1 MDLLKAELEK
11 RKKQSNGLRVNASA
25 ATKDGKKKY
34 VRRGDYRK
42 AQEEKEQE
50 EKKVRE
56 AAKRKAR
63 GESIDDGQD
72 AKKAKTTEEV
82 VPAIPFVVVKRRL
95 RKIGSVVTYFGETV
109 ELRVKRLLKE
119 EKDFAE
125 GRTEEFHLGAGY
137 EGIKNTFLQQDQL
150 LGGQETKDEDDEEEG
165 EDFFDKEEKE
175 AEEGGEGGGALGDT
189 PTVVTSDPVN
199 APITKGASP
208 RPAKEMDPHKRI
220 YKFFRGLLK
229 QWEAQLAARPEQLK
243 LSTQGKIATKTQK
256 QCKDYI
262 RPLFKRCKQRSLE
275 PDICKGVMKMVKFC
289 EVDKYVQANDEY
301 ITLAIGNAAWPIGV
315 TMVGIHERS
324 GREKINSQKVAHVMN
339 DEAQRKYLT
348 SVKRLMTWKQNN
360 SDANPSQKVM

>member
-11 RKKQSNGLRVNASA
+11 RKKQTQALRVQASA

-42 AQEEKEQE
+42 AQEEKEAS
-50 EKKVRE
+50 EKKERE

-63 GESIDDGQD
+63 GEADEEQD
-72 AKKAKTTEEV
+72 TKKAKTDDI
-82 VPAIPFVVVKRRL
+82 VPKIPFVVVKRRL
-95 RKIGSVVTYFGETV
+95 RKIGSVVTFFGETE
-109 ELRVKRLLKE
+109 ELRIKRLLKE

-137 EGIKNTFLQQDQL
+137 EGIKNAFMQQDQ
-150 LGGQETKDEDDEEEG
+150 QEKDEDDEE
-165 EDFFDKEEKE
+165 DFFDKEQKL
-175 AEEGGEGGGALGDT
+175 ADAGEGEAPPVLE
-189 PTVVTSDPVN
+189 VEVKKANPVN
-199 APITKGASP
+199 APISKGASP
-208 RPAKEMDPHKRI
+208 RPPKEMDPHKRV

-229 QWEAQLAARPEQLK
+229 LWESQLAARPEQVK

-262 RPLFKRCKQRSLE
+262 RPLFKKCKQRSLE
-275 PDICKGVMKMVKFC
+275 ADILKGIMKMVTFC
-289 EVDKYVQANDEY
+289 EKDQYVKANDEY

-315 TMVGIHERS
+315 TMVGIHERG
-324 GREKINSQKVAHVMN
+324 GREKINSSKVAHVMN

-360 SDANPSQKVM
+360 SDALPSECVR